1 MSETISRKV
10 FDNVCTIMFDQP
22 NSSAN
27 VLNEGIFEEL
37 NIQLEFIEANEDTL
51 RGVVFASAKKSI
63 FIAGADLNAFT
74 SDPDEARV
82 EELILMGQETFT
94 RIENLRIPTVAAIH
108 GACLG
113 GGYELALACDHRVAS
128 VDSATKIGLPET
140 MLGILPAWGGSTRL
154 PRLIGLP
161 SAMGI
166 ILAGSVV
173 VAKKALKLGMVDKVV
188 FKENLQKSAVACL
201 HNGKKKYKRLWSNK
215 FPISTI
221 ARRKATQNVMKK
233 TNGLYPAPLEAI
245 DVMVDGLG
253 RDIKGSLQL
262 EREAFERLLKTDV
275 AENLVGVFF
284 LQERSKKTKGEKGY
298 KVGKSAVIGAGVMGA
313 GIAQWVSSRGVP
325 VILKDIKPEFV
336 ANGMETIG
344 RLYSAAVSKR
354 VMTKTEAQSAL
365 DRITPLTETMP
376 MTQVDF
382 VIEAAIE
389 KLDVKKKLFLE
400 LEQNVREDTVLATNT
415 SALSVDDI
423 SEDMKHPERVVGV
436 HFFNPVHK
444 MQLVE
449 IIKGDCTSKETV
461 GKAVEFTKQIGK
473 LPVVVKDSPGFLVN
487 RILMP
492 YLIEAVYL
500 SSIGIEVDRV
510 DKLLRDFGMPMGPF
524 RLIDEVGGDVCQ
536 HVADDL
542 LARLDTK
549 FPNSNALRKMI
560 ENGDFGK
567 KTGKGFYIYK
577 NGPSNGVNGKYKRE
591 IKQLPFSDEVIIDRL
606 VLIMV
611 NEAVRCLQEEIVGS
625 PRDIDFGMI
634 MGTGWAPFRGGPMR
648 YLDSEGA
655 LNIFNRLKELEK
667 KSKYFKPCE
676 LLSEYSNND
685 KKFYEET

>member
-577 NGPSNGVNGKYKRE
+577 NGRSNGVNGKYKRE
-591 IKQLPFSDEVIIDRL
+591 LNQLPFSDEVIIDRL